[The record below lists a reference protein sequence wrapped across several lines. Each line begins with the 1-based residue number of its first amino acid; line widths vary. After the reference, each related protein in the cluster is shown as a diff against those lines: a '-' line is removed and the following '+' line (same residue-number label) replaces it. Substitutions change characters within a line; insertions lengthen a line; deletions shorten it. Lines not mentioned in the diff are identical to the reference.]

1 MSADDVISNQPVGS
15 GILKAGLAGVD
26 HPKTL
31 FPSYVGRPKHTRV
44 MAGSVEGDLSIC
56 DRIVPLNPSGSYFIG
71 KKAEDLRGL
80 LRIKYPMEH
89 GIVDDWA
96 DMEYIWQYAYSEM
109 RVQAEEHPVLLTEAP
124 LNPKRNREKASEIFF
139 ETFNV
144 PALFISIQAV
154 LSLYASGRTT
164 GVVLDSGDGVT
175 HAVPIF
181 EGFTL
186 PHAIQRIDLAGRD
199 VTNYLQ
205 RLMRRSGN
213 YFYTSAERET
223 VRNIKETSC
232 YVALDPTK
240 EEEISETEKSTKPQ
254 TFKLPDGNIIDLG
267 TERFKAPELLFH
279 PELIGEEY
287 SGVHET
293 LVYCIQK
300 TDLDLRKT
308 LYSNVV
314 LSGGSTLFPGF
325 GERLLNEVRHLAP
338 KDMKIKIS
346 APPDRKYSTWMG
358 GSILASL
365 TTFKKMWVSAQ
376 EYEEEGA
383 AIIHRKTF

>member
-1 MSADDVISNQPVGS
+1 MSADDVISNQPVVIDNGS

-44 MAGSVEGDLSIC
+44 MAGSVEGQ
-56 DRIVPLNPSGSYFIG
+56 YFIG

-89 GIVDDWA
+89 GIVDDWT
-96 DMEYIWQYAYSEM
+96 DMENIWQYAYSEM
-109 RVQAEEHPVLLTEAP
+109 RCQPEEHPVLLTEAP
-124 LNPKRNREKASEIFF
+124 LNPRKNREKAAEIFF

-181 EGFTL
+181 EGFTM

-232 YVALDPTK
+232 YVALDPSK
-240 EEEISETEKSTKPQ
+240 EEEIVETEKSTKSQ
-254 TFKLPDGNIIDLG
+254 TYKLPDGQVIDLG
-267 TERFKAPELLFH
+267 AERFRAPELLFH
-279 PELIGEEY
+279 PELIGEEHN
-287 SGVHET
+287 GVHET

-308 LYSNVV
+308 LYSNIV

-338 KDMKIKIS
+338 KDVKIKIS

-383 AIIHRKTF
+383 LVIHRKTF